1 MIAYKSDVVYP
12 DVKNGKY
19 RFVYEE
25 LFLKKKKK
33 KKKRKENERK
43 IYPRTKVMRFMEF
56 KKTHLWIL
64 AEMIKW
70 LIAPAFAYI

>member
-25 LFLKKKKK
+25 LFLKKK

>member
-33 KKKRKENERK
+33 KKRKENERK

-56 KKTHLWIL
+56 KTHLWIL

>member
-25 LFLKKKKK
+25 LFLKK

>member
-25 LFLKKKKK
+25 LFLKKK

-64 AEMIKW
+64 AEIIKW

>member
-33 KKKRKENERK
+33 KRKENERDISK
-43 IYPRTKVMRFMEF
+43 NKSYEIYG
-56 KKTHLWIL
+56 I
-64 AEMIKW
+64 
-70 LIAPAFAYI
+70 

>member
-33 KKKRKENERK
+33 KKEKKMKERYIQEQK
-43 IYPRTKVMRFMEF
+43 
-56 KKTHLWIL
+56 LWDLWNLKHICGFWQR
-64 AEMIKW
+64 W
-70 LIAPAFAYI
+70 LSG

>member
-33 KKKRKENERK
+33 KKKRKL
-43 IYPRTKVMRFMEF
+43 
-56 KKTHLWIL
+56 KKYKSKNKSYSEVDSGGKH
-64 AEMIKW
+64 
-70 LIAPAFAYI
+70 

>member
-33 KKKRKENERK
+33 KKKRKWKKDISKNKSYE
-43 IYPRTKVMRFMEF
+43 IYG
-56 KKTHLWIL
+56 I
-64 AEMIKW
+64 
-70 LIAPAFAYI
+70 

>member
-25 LFLKKKKK
+25 LFLKK

-70 LIAPAFAYI
+70 LIAAAFAYI

>member
-12 DVKNGKY
+12 DVKNGKC
-19 RFVYEE
+19 RLVYEE

-33 KKKRKENERK
+33 KKRNENERK
-43 IYPRTKVMRFMEF
+43 IYPRAKVMRFMEF
-56 KKTHLWIL
+56 KKTHVWVL

-70 LIAPAFAYI
+70 LIAAAFTFI

>member
-33 KKKRKENERK
+33 KKKEKKMKESTSKNKSYE
-43 IYPRTKVMRFMEF
+43 IYG
-56 KKTHLWIL
+56 I
-64 AEMIKW
+64 
-70 LIAPAFAYI
+70 

>member
-33 KKKRKENERK
+33 KKKKKKMKESTSKNKSYE
-43 IYPRTKVMRFMEF
+43 IYG
-56 KKTHLWIL
+56 I
-64 AEMIKW
+64 
-70 LIAPAFAYI
+70 

>member
-19 RFVYEE
+19 RFVYEAI
-25 LFLKKKKK
+25 FLKKK